1 MGRVPAVIHRCEF
14 KIADK
19 DILPEQPDYAGSLDL
34 SCVATLPAGEPF
46 DTSEVGP
53 SPANGTKNGQPIMF
67 VFFGRLTY
75 RELNGKVHHT
85 GYAVEVSPHMA
96 AFSPHNN
103 NAYDYYD

>member
-1 MGRVPAVIHRCEF
+1 
-14 KIADK
+14 
-19 DILPEQPDYAGSLDL
+19 
-34 SCVATLPAGEPF
+34 
-46 DTSEVGP
+46 
-53 SPANGTKNGQPIMF
+53 MF